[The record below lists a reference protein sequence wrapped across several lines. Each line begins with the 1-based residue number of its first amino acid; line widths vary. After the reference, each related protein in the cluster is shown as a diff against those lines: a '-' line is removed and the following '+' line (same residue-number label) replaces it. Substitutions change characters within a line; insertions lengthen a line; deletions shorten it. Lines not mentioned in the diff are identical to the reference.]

1 MKAMIL
7 AAGKGT
13 RVQPITHDIPK
24 PMIPL
29 VRKPILESIIEHL
42 KGHGVDELAIN
53 TSHLAPE
60 IENYFR
66 DGNQFG
72 VNIGY
77 SFEGTICD
85 GEIKGMALGSA
96 GGMRK
101 IQDFS
106 GFFNDTFIVLCGD
119 ALIDL
124 DISRLLEFHRERK
137 AIATI
142 ALKEVPLNQVEKY
155 GVVQTDG
162 SGRIM
167 RFQEKPHPSEA
178 VSRDVNTG
186 IYIFEPEIFNY
197 IPSGVEYDIG
207 SQLFPALVE
216 AGEHFYGIS
225 LPFNWL
231 DIGSVP
237 DFWGVNRAVLL
248 GKVEGYRLPGK
259 EVRPGVRLGIN
270 VDIDLDKV
278 EIEGPVYIGSSTRI
292 GNGSRIIGPTVIG
305 TNCVIEPGATIEECL
320 VDDYTRVS
328 RVARLRHCMVY
339 GGRIIQKDGSFV
351 DCDETDIGWIV
362 EDARKEISLSES
374 HQMLHDLALESRNKT
389 MSTTQLHC
397 LHD

>member
-1 MKAMIL
+1 M
-7 AAGKGT
+7 
-13 RVQPITHDIPK
+13 
-24 PMIPL
+24 
-29 VRKPILESIIEHL
+29 
-42 KGHGVDELAIN
+42 
-53 TSHLAPE
+53 AP
-60 IENYFR
+60 
-66 DGNQFG
+66 
-72 VNIGY
+72 
-77 SFEGTICD
+77 
-85 GEIKGMALGSA
+85 
-96 GGMRK
+96 
-101 IQDFS
+101 
-106 GFFNDTFIVLCGD
+106 
-119 ALIDL
+119 
-124 DISRLLEFHRERK
+124 
-137 AIATI
+137 
-142 ALKEVPLNQVEKY
+142 VP
-155 GVVQTDG
+155 GC
-162 SGRIM
+162 
-167 RFQEKPHPSEA
+167 
-178 VSRDVNTG
+178 
-186 IYIFEPEIFNY
+186 
-197 IPSGVEYDIG
+197 
-207 SQLFPALVE
+207 
-216 AGEHFYGIS
+216 
-225 LPFNWL
+225 
-231 DIGSVP
+231 
-237 DFWGVNRAVLL
+237 WGVNRAVLL